1 MAALNTIE
9 VKGYRSIKS
18 IKLELRSLNILIGP
32 NGAGKSNFVSFFKML
47 NEMMGGRLQQYI
59 GISGRG
65 QSLLYFGPKVTP
77 QMEGR
82 LEFAADKGTNW
93 YDMRLFHAAGD
104 TLIFAEETLGF
115 LRTSSIDPRPVPLG
129 MGHQETRI
137 EEEANRGEPTAKTL
151 RHLLNQC
158 RVYHFHDTSP
168 TARARQYG
176 YIHDN
181 RWLMPDA
188 GNLAAMLFAYR
199 ERASVVY
206 RRIISTVRKI
216 MPEFEDFSLAPSRL
230 NPNDIMLN
238 WRKRGNDYLF
248 GPHQIS
254 DGSLRAMAICT
265 LFLQPEDDLPD
276 VIILDEPELGLHP
289 HALEM
294 VAGLI
299 RAASSRTQVI
309 AATQSQN
316 FLNFFE
322 PQEIITVEAYDGQ
335 SVFRRLDPDQL
346 KDWLEDY
353 SIGELWQRNVLGGGP
368 LP

>member
-1 MAALNTIE
+1 MAILKRIE
-9 VKGYRSIKS
+9 IKGYRSIRS
-18 IKLELRSLNILIGP
+18 VRLELCPLNILIGP

-59 GISGRG
+59 GTSGRG

-77 QMEGR
+77 QLEGE
-82 LEFAADKGTNW
+82 LEFEADNGTDW
-93 YDMRLFHAAGD
+93 YGMRLFHAAGD
-104 TLIFAEETLGF
+104 TLVFAEETLKF
-115 LRTSSIDPRPVPLG
+115 LQPGRVSPKIVSLG
-129 MGHQETRI
+129 AGHQETRI
-137 EEEANRGEPTAKTL
+137 GEQANKGEQTAKVI

-168 TARARQYG
+168 NAMVRQFG
-176 YIHDN
+176 YINDN
-181 RWLMPDA
+181 RWLRPDA

-206 RRIISTVRKI
+206 GRIVSTIRKI
-216 MPEFEDFSLAPSRL
+216 MPEFEDFDLAPNRL

-238 WRKRGNDYLF
+238 WRKRGSDYLF

-254 DGSLRAMAICT
+254 DGSIRAMAICT

-322 PQEIITVEAYDGQ
+322 PSEIITVETHEGQ
-335 SVFRRLDPDQL
+335 SVFRRLEPDQL